1 MPATQADSALEYV
14 LFGLRILLAIALY
27 AFLAVLLWALLRER
41 SSEKTAHSPTAWL
54 EEDTPDQLADNHRYV
69 LRSGTWIGRDP
80 SCPVCVND
88 ELVSERHAYIGWRA
102 DEQAWY
108 IEDNFSKNGTFVNGQ
123 RIQHALLDDGDVVQ
137 IGRRRLIFLQHPAQ
151 SKGDLPMPPQA
162 LSGARRP

>member
-123 RIQHALLDDGDVVQ
+123 RIQPDQQVPIYNEYKIQLGTTTILVFREGSGDDDRTRPE
-137 IGRRRLIFLQHPAQ
+137 IRR
-151 SKGDLPMPPQA
+151 
-162 LSGARRP
+162 